1 MTADDL
7 LKMSK
12 EELDE
17 LFSKSPSG
25 DIPEGETEGTAI
37 IASGTI
43 FSKAIAKVVNCFA
56 WQGKVFKRD
65 KKDPTRATLRNKL
78 TALGFEAI
86 IAQIYKDKS
95 LYDGKEC
102 IVLDYSDT
110 STVAGWIRDE
120 IRQVQAGLYLGKV
133 YGHSD
138 KPLIHFALEVPG
150 QK

>member
-12 EELDE
+12 DELDA
-17 LFSKSPSG
+17 LFTNSPSG

-56 WQGKVFKRD
+56 WQGKVFKRG

-78 TALGFEAI
+78 TSLGFEAI

-120 IRQVQAGLYLGKV
+120 IRQLQPDLYLGKV
-133 YGHSD
+133 YGHGD
-138 KPLIHFALEVPG
+138 KPLIHFALEVPD

>member
-1 MTADDL
+1 MTTDDL

-12 EELDE
+12 DDLDA
-17 LFSKSPSG
+17 LFSKSQPG
-25 DIPEGETEGTAI
+25 DIPEGDTKGTAI
-37 IASGTI
+37 IASGTV
-43 FSKAIAKVVNCFA
+43 FSKAIAEIVSVFA

-65 KKDPTRATLRNKL
+65 KKDPQRATLRNKL

-86 IAQIYKDKS
+86 VAQIYKDKS

-120 IRQVQAGLYLGKV
+120 IRQVQPGLYLGKV
-133 YGHSD
+133 YGHEN
-138 KPLIHFALEVPG
+138 KPLIHFALEVPVN
-150 QK
+150 K